1 MRMPFQ
7 IDLTGKVVLITGV
20 SSGIGLGTAHEF
32 ARAGACVAGCA
43 RKPESDDS
51 VSAFLQAVE
60 GEGCKALYVQA
71 DVTQEEEL
79 EKLVQEVIA
88 TFGRLDIVVSNAGMN
103 VFEGA
108 AECSE
113 SRWAYNLD
121 LNLASHWRL
130 ANDGVSSFCQFAVFR
145 CQQSTVLIGQEKS
158 WSQSVHSNAHF

>member
-1 MRMPFQ
+1 M
-7 IDLTGKVVLITGV
+7 VLITGV

-79 EKLVQEVIA
+79 E
-88 TFGRLDIVVSNAGMN
+88 AGARGDSH
-103 VFEGA
+103 FRA
-108 AECSE
+108 AGYCCFQCRS
-113 SRWAYNLD
+113 
-121 LNLASHWRL
+121 
-130 ANDGVSSFCQFAVFR
+130 
-145 CQQSTVLIGQEKS
+145 
-158 WSQSVHSNAHF
+158 

>member
-60 GEGCKALYVQA
+60 ERVA
-71 DVTQEEEL
+71 
-79 EKLVQEVIA
+79 
-88 TFGRLDIVVSNAGMN
+88 RHSM
-103 VFEGA
+103 
-108 AECSE
+108 
-113 SRWAYNLD
+113 SRQM
-121 LNLASHWRL
+121 SHRKRNW
-130 ANDGVSSFCQFAVFR
+130 
-145 CQQSTVLIGQEKS
+145 KS
-158 WSQSVHSNAHF
+158 WCKR

>member
-113 SRWAYNLD
+113 SRWVSIVSLIIRSRSAWL
-121 LNLASHWRL
+121 SVRRL
-130 ANDGVSSFCQFAVFR
+130 SSLSFPAAWQRAAR
-145 CQQSTVLIGQEKS
+145 KNPQQAPPV
-158 WSQSVHSNAHF
+158 V

>member
-1 MRMPFQ
+1 MPFQ

-130 ANDGVSSFCQFAVFR
+130 ARIAKPYLEQKRQWGYLIDDF
-145 CQQSTVLIGQEKS
+145 QSCFLL
-158 WSQSVHSNAHF
+158 HSGMFPL